1 MPHRLDAVV
10 TITRESTRFARAVP
24 RQRPRRATQVWG
36 MAMSTIL
43 QCFCADEEI
52 YKGDKD
58 AMYAG
63 ADLKATVS
71 NSNKGKFAKKSKVAA
86 APAEDEGDAVI

>member
-1 MPHRLDAVV
+1 MFN
-10 TITRESTRFARAVP
+10 E
-24 RQRPRRATQVWG
+24 VWG

-63 ADLKATVS
+63 SDLKATVS

-86 APAEDEGDAVI
+86 APAEQCQRAAEDDQPEGETHARRHVVAHREAGQ

>member
-1 MPHRLDAVV
+1 MFN
-10 TITRESTRFARAVP
+10 E
-24 RQRPRRATQVWG
+24 VWG

-63 ADLKATVS
+63 SDLKATVS

>member
-1 MPHRLDAVV
+1 
-10 TITRESTRFARAVP
+10 
-24 RQRPRRATQVWG
+24 

-71 NSNKGKFAKKSKVAA
+71 NSNKGKFAKKSKVAPRRRPRRRA
-86 APAEDEGDAVI
+86 TRSFRVRCFPRVRGA

>member
-1 MPHRLDAVV
+1 MTAETDAQAAYVEF
-10 TITRESTRFARAVP
+10 ITNSNAA
-24 RQRPRRATQVWG
+24 
-36 MAMSTIL
+36 I
-43 QCFCADEEI
+43 
-52 YKGDKD
+52 KGDKD